1 MRMYSSQSTCFEV
14 DWSEIEIHMGWS
26 GLEWNW
32 TTFHSVPLQYMWI
45 DVDTYALNKTLVY
58 ILYVLRI
65 SIFVR
70 INLYCMYAV
79 SSTKNTCNNPTY
91 NKLAHTH
98 IRHRRTLAKSAYCYV
113 LLHTHASFA
122 IVFFI
127 VTIRSVRARLVP
139 RRKTIWMNEWRK
151 KIFRSTTPSC
161 SIVPMDPYA
170 ESNGH

>member
-1 MRMYSSQSTCFEV
+1 MF
-14 DWSEIEIHMGWS
+14 WS

-32 TTFHSVPLQYMWI
+32 NSQ
-45 DVDTYALNKTLVY
+45 VDWSKIKLHFILFYSNTCGLILIHMHPNKTLVY